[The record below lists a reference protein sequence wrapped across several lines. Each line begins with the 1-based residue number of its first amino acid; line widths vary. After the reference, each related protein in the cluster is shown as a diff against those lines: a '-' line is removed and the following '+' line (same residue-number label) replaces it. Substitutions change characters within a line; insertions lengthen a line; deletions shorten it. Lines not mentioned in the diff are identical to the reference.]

1 MRIDE
6 VSRIYSE
13 ASGILR
19 NNEKGN
25 YHTLLDELDTC
36 CKSFNCFKNEIERLN
51 DINWNKIPID
61 TLVETREKDDKEWL
75 SRYFA
80 GIDTSGNPIIFYSGC
95 TSKTASGAYIPVK
108 IRLVK
113 EG

>member
-6 VSRIYSE
+6 ISRIYSE

-25 YHTLLDELDTC
+25 YHTL

-61 TLVETREKDDKEWL
+61 TLVETRGKDDKEWL

-80 GIDTSGNPIIFYSGC
+80 GIDTSGNPIVFYSGC
-95 TSKTASGAYIPVK
+95 TSKTASGAYISVK